1 MSVSSGGSP
10 HDEGGVVDRLDEI
23 QRRCDDSTEG
33 PWWGSMI
40 SGHCEVFAGTGAGSD
55 PMIATELLPGDAE
68 FVINARTDLPA
79 LVATLRA
86 VLDVCEKSEMGSYP
100 EPKYDEYVPGQLDT
114 TERVRAAIASA
125 LGVA

>member
-23 QRRCDDSTEG
+23 QGRAATATDLVHQYIE
-33 PWWGSMI
+33 
-40 SGHCEVFAGTGAGSD
+40 TGGEAHEIIMAD
-55 PMIATELLPGDAE
+55 RLLQH
-68 FVINARTDLPA
+68 ARTDVPA

-125 LGVA
+125 LGEA